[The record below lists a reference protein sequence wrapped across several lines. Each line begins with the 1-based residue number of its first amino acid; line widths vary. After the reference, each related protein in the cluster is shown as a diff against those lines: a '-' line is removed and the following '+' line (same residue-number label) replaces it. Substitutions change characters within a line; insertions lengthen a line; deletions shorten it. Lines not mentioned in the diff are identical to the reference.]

1 MPPTTDPTGPLAHLV
16 LVGLSGTGKS
26 TVAPLLAE
34 RRGVV
39 AVDLDRLLEQRFGRP
54 VAQVFLEDGE
64 PEFRRAE
71 AELLAEV
78 LVGPPAVIATGGGAV
93 LDPESRRR
101 LADAAFVVWLSAPID
116 LLVRR
121 LSDVAERRPLL
132 ADDPATALRAMAA
145 ERDPLYR
152 EVADLVVD
160 VEGRSPEEI
169 ADVVGDVVAD
179 VVDDATTGEPSPTTD
194 RTRGAR

>member
-1 MPPTTDPTGPLAHLV
+1 MPPTTDPTGPLTHLV

-54 VAQVFLEDGE
+54 VARVFIEDGE

-78 LVGPPAVIATGGGAV
+78 LVGPPAVVATGGGAV

-101 LADAAFVVWLSAPID
+101 LADAFVVWLSAPID

-132 ADDPATALRAMAA
+132 ADDPATALRAMAT
-145 ERDPLYR
+145 EREPLYR

-160 VEGRSPEEI
+160 VARRSPEEI
-169 ADVVGDVVAD
+169 ADVVGDVVD
-179 VVDDATTGEPSPTTD
+179 HATTGQPSPTTD

>member
-78 LVGPPAVIATGGGAV
+78 LVGPPAVVATGGGAV

-101 LADAAFVVWLSAPID
+101 LADAFVVWLSAPID

-132 ADDPATALRAMAA
+132 ADDPATALRAMAT
-145 ERDPLYR
+145 EREPLYR

-160 VEGRSPEEI
+160 VARRSPEEI
-169 ADVVGDVVAD
+169 ADVVGDVVD
-179 VVDDATTGEPSPTTD
+179 HATTGQPSPTTD

>member
-1 MPPTTDPTGPLAHLV
+1 MPPTTDPTGPLTHLV

-160 VEGRSPEEI
+160 VERRSPEEI
-169 ADVVGDVVAD
+169 AEMVAD
-179 VVDDATTGEPSPTTD
+179 VVVVATTGEPSPTTD

>member
-39 AVDLDRLLEQRFGRP
+39 VVDLDRLLEQRFGRP

-132 ADDPATALRAMAA
+132 VDDPATALRAMAA
-145 ERDPLYR
+145 ERDALYR

-160 VEGRSPEEI
+160 VEHRSPEEI
-169 ADVVGDVVAD
+169 ADVVDH
-179 VVDDATTGEPSPTTD
+179 ATTGEPSPTTD

>member
-1 MPPTTDPTGPLAHLV
+1 LPPTTDPTGPLTHLV

-152 EVADLVVD
+152 EVADFVVD
-160 VEGRSPEEI
+160 VERRSPEEI
-169 ADVVGDVVAD
+169 AEMVAD
-179 VVDDATTGEPSPTTD
+179 VVDDATTGEPSPMTD

>member
-1 MPPTTDPTGPLAHLV
+1 MPPTTDPTGPLTHLV

-132 ADDPATALRAMAA
+132 VDDPATALRA
-145 ERDPLYR
+145 
-152 EVADLVVD
+152 
-160 VEGRSPEEI
+160 
-169 ADVVGDVVAD
+169 
-179 VVDDATTGEPSPTTD
+179 
-194 RTRGAR
+194 

>member
-1 MPPTTDPTGPLAHLV
+1 MPPTTDPTGPLTHLV

-54 VAQVFLEDGE
+54 VARVFIEDGE

-78 LVGPPAVIATGGGAV
+78 LVGPPAVVATGGGAV

-101 LADAAFVVWLSAPID
+101 LADAFVVWLSAPID

-132 ADDPATALRAMAA
+132 ADDPATALRAMAT
-145 ERDPLYR
+145 EREPLYR

-160 VEGRSPEEI
+160 VARRSPEEI
-169 ADVVGDVVAD
+169 ADVVGDVVD
-179 VVDDATTGEPSPTTD
+179 HATTGEPSPTTD

>member
-116 LLVRR
+116 LLVRH

-169 ADVVGDVVAD
+169 ADVVDD
-179 VVDDATTGEPSPTTD
+179 VVDRATTGEPSPMTD

>member
-169 ADVVGDVVAD
+169 AEMVAD
-179 VVDDATTGEPSPTTD
+179 VVVVATTGEPSPTTD

>member
-54 VAQVFLEDGE
+54 VARVFIEDGE

-78 LVGPPAVIATGGGAV
+78 LVGPPAVVATGGGAV

-101 LADAAFVVWLSAPID
+101 LADAFVVWLSAPID

-132 ADDPATALRAMAA
+132 ADDPATALRAMAT
-145 ERDPLYR
+145 EREPLYR

-160 VEGRSPEEI
+160 VARRSPEEI
-169 ADVVGDVVAD
+169 ADVVGDVVD
-179 VVDDATTGEPSPTTD
+179 HATTGQPSPTTD

>member
-160 VEGRSPEEI
+160 VERRSPEEI
-169 ADVVGDVVAD
+169 AEMVAD
-179 VVDDATTGEPSPTTD
+179 VVVVATTGQPSPTTD

>member
-1 MPPTTDPTGPLAHLV
+1 MPPTTDPTGPLTHLV

-152 EVADLVVD
+152 EVADFVVD
-160 VEGRSPEEI
+160 VERRSPEEI
-169 ADVVGDVVAD
+169 AEMVAD
-179 VVDDATTGEPSPTTD
+179 VVDDATTGEPSPMTD

>member
-160 VEGRSPEEI
+160 VERRSPEEI
-169 ADVVGDVVAD
+169 AEMVAD
-179 VVDDATTGEPSPTTD
+179 VVVVATTGEPSPTTD

>member
-54 VAQVFLEDGE
+54 VARVFIEDGE

-78 LVGPPAVIATGGGAV
+78 LVGPPAVVATGGGAV

-101 LADAAFVVWLSAPID
+101 LADAFVVWLSAPID

-132 ADDPATALRAMAA
+132 ADDPATALRAMAT
-145 ERDPLYR
+145 EREPLYR

-160 VEGRSPEEI
+160 VERRSPEEI
-169 ADVVGDVVAD
+169 AEMVAD
-179 VVDDATTGEPSPTTD
+179 VVVVATTGEPSPTTD

>member
-1 MPPTTDPTGPLAHLV
+1 MPPTTDPTGPLTHLV

-116 LLVRR
+116 LLVRH

-160 VEGRSPEEI
+160 VERRSPEEI
-169 ADVVGDVVAD
+169 AEMVAD
-179 VVDDATTGEPSPTTD
+179 VVVVATTGEPSPTTD